1 MKLFLGREQTKLL
14 HTVYTREMIVILK
27 RTVTYPGWTA
37 CRLILF
43 SWSIGSTVDLQ
54 TEIFLLLFDFREL
67 GISSAPKDPGTSLWS
82 PPGAVLTSSSSVSFR
97 VSSSHIPWANTLAL
111 YLSLYVKNCLVCSGL
126 TLRNAGSFLMQ

>member
-14 HTVYTREMIVILK
+14 RTVYTREMIVILK
-27 RTVTYPGWTA
+27 RTVTYPGRTA

-82 PPGAVLTSSSSVSFR
+82 PPGAVLTSSSSVSFSLLFLFFFLILVR
-97 VSSSHIPWANTLAL
+97 FSSVLGKACGCFGD
-111 YLSLYVKNCLVCSGL
+111 CL
-126 TLRNAGSFLMQ
+126 F